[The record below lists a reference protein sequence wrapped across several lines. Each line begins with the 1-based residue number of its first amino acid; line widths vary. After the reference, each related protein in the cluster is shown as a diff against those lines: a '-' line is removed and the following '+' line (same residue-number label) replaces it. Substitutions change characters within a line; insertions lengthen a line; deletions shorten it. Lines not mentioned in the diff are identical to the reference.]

1 MERNNRSAQII
12 AIVAL
17 VASAVGISLGFAAFS
32 QTLTIESSAE
42 VKPSNFDVDFSTDGT
57 TQNDA
62 NGKKIGKEGAVT
74 PTFTG
79 KEASDTVAGATAATI
94 TNTLAGAPKISGLHA
109 TFTAPGQKAVYS
121 FNSINV
127 GELKAFLREVEFN
140 EVETGKTHKCTAKA
154 GATAE
159 ETATQSLVD
168 AACADISI
176 SVQVGSEA
184 VLKETNKNDFS
195 SHPLDVDAS
204 EPVVVTIEYAKTGT
218 NGNRVDGDVE
228 VAFGDIE
235 LVYKS
240 YDAS

>member
-32 QTLTIESSAE
+32 NTLTIESSAE
-42 VKPSNFDVDFSTDGT
+42 IKPANFDVDFSTDGS
-57 TQNDA
+57 TQTDA
-62 NGKKIGKEGAVT
+62 NGKKIGKEGFVDGQW
-74 PTFTG
+74 TG
-79 KEASDTVAGATAATI
+79 KREDDTVASAKRASI
-94 TNTLAGAPKISGLHA
+94 ENSGSGNPLVSNMMV
-109 TFTAPGQKAVYS
+109 TFSEPGQKVVYTFKS
-121 FNSINV
+121 VNV
-127 GELKAFLREVEFN
+127 GELKAFLREVNFK
-140 EVETGKTHKCTAKA
+140 EVEAGKTHKCTAKA

-176 SVQVGSEA
+176 SVKVGSETA
-184 VLKETNKNDFS
+184 LKETSKTNFS
-195 SHPLDVDAS
+195 NHPLDVGES
-204 EPVVVTIEYAKTGT
+204 ETVEVTIEYAKTGT

-240 YDAS
+240 LDAS

>member
-32 QTLTIESSAE
+32 QTLTIQSSAE
-42 VKPSNFDVDFSTDGT
+42 IKPANFDVDFSTDGT
-57 TQNDA
+57 TQTDT
-62 NGKKIGKEGAVT
+62 NGKKIGKEGVVT
-74 PTFTG
+74 PTFEG
-79 KEASDTVAGATAATI
+79 KAENDTVAKADNASI
-94 TNTLAGAPKISGLHA
+94 TNTAAGAPKITGLHA
-109 TFTAPGQKAVYS
+109 TFTAPGQKAIYS
-121 FNSINV
+121 FNSVNV
-127 GELKAFLREVEFN
+127 GELKAFLREINFK
-140 EVETGKTHKCTAKA
+140 EVATGKTHTCTAKA

-176 SVQVGSEA
+176 SVKVGSVTA
-184 VLKETNKNDFS
+184 LKETSKTNFS
-195 SHPLDVDAS
+195 NHPLDVGES
-204 EPVVVTIEYAKTGT
+204 ETVEVTIEYAKTGT
-218 NGNRVDGDVE
+218 NANRVDGDVE

-240 YDAS
+240 LDAS